1 MKNTKEEEEEE
12 EKEDEDEDEERGG
25 GGGGVAKRK
34 PTEKKTTE
42 TTRTMMMTKKR
53 PRGRGRLWGEDND
66 DDDDDER
73 KSDKKRRTR
82 CLTTT
87 TTTTTTTTIRIRG
100 VPDAT
105 IEAVAKL
112 LREENTIPFIAR
124 YRKET
129 TGCASETTIKAIADA
144 MEKEEE
150 KEKTRTK
157 LMRCTDEMLMALTT
171 TKEGVKERE
180 RKTIERARERIRTSD
195 SIRDMEDAWQTIK
208 PDGKNKHTRAAKA
221 REKGLETLAEMI
233 AKRDWNVI
241 ARMKED
247 KRRLNET
254 DEEDVWKGAR
264 DILSEWVGNE
274 SSVKDSAKEHVRKF
288 GRVTCVKVTSKKDDT
303 AANVTRRRE
312 KNLTPKERREQK
324 AMESAERYDNFSAL
338 VTHVKPHQILAM
350 NRAEANGTL
359 RVKLELDYARQ
370 VIPAAERFMRSFKDP
385 KGEQKYNKVCEE
397 QIKMACEDGVK
408 RLVKPWAEREMR
420 AQLKEEAL
428 ERASLDFAANV
439 KALLLQ
445 PPLRPQGVVLALD
458 PGYRAG
464 CKCAVVDKMG
474 NVLETFVCY
483 LHKETEMK
491 KKIRDT
497 CEQHKVSV
505 VAIGDGTASRE
516 TETLVANANL
526 NICVDDG
533 NDSSSSSLRGW
544 VVTSEAGASIYS
556 ASEIAIRELPNL
568 DVSLRGAVSIARR
581 VQDPLA
587 ELVKLDPKHI
597 GVGMYQHDAKTG
609 ALDKELDYVVES
621 AVASVG
627 VDLNTASIS
636 LLSRVPGMNKT
647 VAKNVVEE
655 REKRGRT
662 YSSKIDAK
670 SVKGCGEKTFE
681 QIAGFL
687 RVAESEDILDR
698 TALHTESYA
707 AARKLLKRCAND
719 AALLETL
726 ASDGDGGGGGADI
739 AKEIGV
745 DGMTLKD
752 MAKMLAH
759 PEENND
765 ERFLAPA
772 NKNGIVSKAST
783 TSSTKIQHQNAQ
795 IGLNIRSGA
804 LTLSTLKKGQTLSG
818 VVKNVCQFGVFV
830 DVGVETSGL
839 VHRSTFIEQDF
850 ANKTKKAGVKV
861 EPHDV
866 ARAGEK
872 VTVRVGNVDLDRK
885 RLELFF
891 VR

>member
-1 MKNTKEEEEEE
+1 MT
-12 EKEDEDEDEERGG
+12 
-25 GGGGVAKRK
+25 
-34 PTEKKTTE
+34 
-42 TTRTMMMTKKR
+42 MMTKKR
-53 PRGRGRLWGEDND
+53 PRRRGEEEDK
-66 DDDDDER
+66 EEEEE
-73 KSDKKRRTR
+73 DKKRTR

-87 TTTTTTTTIRIRG
+87 TSCAIRIRG

-157 LMRCTDEMLMALTT
+157 LMRRTDEMLMALTT

-254 DEEDVWKGAR
+254 DEEEVWKGAR

-288 GRVTCVKVTSKKDDT
+288 GRVTCVKMTSKKDDT
-303 AANVTRRRE
+303 AANVTHRRE

-408 RLVKPWAEREMR
+408 RFVKPWAEREMR

-464 CKCAVVDKMG
+464 CKCAVVDKMS

-497 CEQHKVSV
+497 CERHKVSV

-647 VAKNVVEE
+647 VAKNIVEE

-726 ASDGDGGGGGADI
+726 AIGGGGGGGADI

-772 NKNGIVSKAST
+772 NKNGIASKAST

-839 VHRSTFIEQDF
+839 VHRSTFIEQD
-850 ANKTKKAGVKV
+850 AKTAASKAGVKV

-891 VR
+891 VHHHHHHRQR

>member
-1 MKNTKEEEEEE
+1 
-12 EKEDEDEDEERGG
+12 
-25 GGGGVAKRK
+25 
-34 PTEKKTTE
+34 
-42 TTRTMMMTKKR
+42 MMTKKR
-53 PRGRGRLWGEDND
+53 PRRRGEEEDK
-66 DDDDDER
+66 EEEEE
-73 KSDKKRRTR
+73 DKKRTR

-87 TTTTTTTTIRIRG
+87 TNAATTTTTSCAIRIRG

-150 KEKTRTK
+150 KEKTRRK
-157 LMRCTDEMLMALTT
+157 LMRRTDEMLMALTT

-254 DEEDVWKGAR
+254 DEEEVWKGAR

-288 GRVTCVKVTSKKDDT
+288 GRVTCVKMTSKKDDT
-303 AANVTRRRE
+303 AANVTHRRE

-408 RLVKPWAEREMR
+408 RFVKPWAEREMR

-464 CKCAVVDKMG
+464 CKCAVVDKMS

-497 CEQHKVSV
+497 CERHKVSV

-516 TETLVANANL
+516 TETLVTNANL

-647 VAKNVVEE
+647 VAKNIVEE

-726 ASDGDGGGGGADI
+726 AIGGGGGGGADI

-772 NKNGIVSKAST
+772 NKNGIASKAST

-839 VHRSTFIEQDF
+839 VHRSTFIEQD
-850 ANKTKKAGVKV
+850 AKTAASKAGVKV

-891 VR
+891 VHHHHHHRQR